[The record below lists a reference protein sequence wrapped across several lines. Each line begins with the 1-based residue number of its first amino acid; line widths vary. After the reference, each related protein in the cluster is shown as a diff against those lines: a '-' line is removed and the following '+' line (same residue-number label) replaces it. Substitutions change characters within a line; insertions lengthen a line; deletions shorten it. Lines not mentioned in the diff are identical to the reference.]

1 MKCDIDYGK
10 AESTPLIPF
19 IDKLKQEVSMNR
31 LFLAAETALAFVT
44 AAASSTAEANGFL
57 LRQYSKRR
65 HLRRTF
71 GLETDAASN
80 ADPRPV
86 DEKIGEPKRNQST
99 LCDLFASHP
108 HVIAASLFTKK
119 RGQ

>member
-1 MKCDIDYGK
+1 
-10 AESTPLIPF
+10 
-19 IDKLKQEVSMNR
+19 MNR

-57 LRQYSKRR
+57 LRHYSKRR

-71 GLETDAASN
+71 ELEADAPSN
-80 ADPRPV
+80 ADSRPV
-86 DEKIGEPKRNQST
+86 DGKTGASKRNQST
-99 LCDLFASHP
+99 LYDLFASHP

>member
-1 MKCDIDYGK
+1 MLFIAK
-10 AESTPLIPF
+10 LI
-19 IDKLKQEVSMNR
+19 QEDSMNR

-44 AAASSTAEANGFL
+44 AATSSTAEANGFL
-57 LRQYSKRR
+57 LRHYFKWR

-80 ADPRPV
+80 AGSQSADG
-86 DEKIGEPKRNQST
+86 KFGEPKQHQST
-99 LCDLFASHP
+99 LYDLFASHP
-108 HVIAASLFTKK
+108 HVIATSLFTKK

>member
-1 MKCDIDYGK
+1 MDYSK
-10 AESTPLIPF
+10 AESTPLMLF
-19 IDKLKQEVSMNR
+19 IAKLIQEVSMNR

-44 AAASSTAEANGFL
+44 AATSSTAEANGLL
-57 LRQYSKRR
+57 LRRYFIWR
-65 HLRRTF
+65 HHHRPF

-80 ADPRPV
+80 ADSRPV
-86 DEKIGEPKRNQST
+86 EEKSGEPKQHQST
-99 LCDLFASHP
+99 LYDLFASHP